1 MKDGKDAANLPNK
14 GNAPIR
20 DTTPPQVASRLQIT
34 GTPAAATSS
43 SKSGFPIAKAKVS
56 SQTSEYAPISERD
69 ETLGRTTLKP
79 PQAAVIDAAFNQR
92 AGLKQALTTNLAPAA
107 AASAIVVARAKT
119 AFEKF
124 NPSQYSETELANRNH
139 VAVAT
144 DPSEM
149 LNSVVKRYV
158 DSGSAS
164 TRAGAMTIRAD
175 GDLATIK
182 NGNVIPL
189 DSLLDYLGAQQTR
202 SYSFAASS
210 ALAACYAQSQA
221 QALVAS
227 IGADPSGGGDNG
239 DEPKPV
245 AAKDVT
251 QIVSDTVNLQMATAT
266 SPEMKLSYAVI
277 PNDSGSGQTDLLQTF
292 ELRPDPTNVT
302 SYHDFTT
309 LQIAFE
315 HVWTQMFDSQ
325 LASVGMQLYQEY
337 VHLKDLSGS
346 AAPDPTIDTL
356 DDLAGLMT
364 EIRSLSQFVQIT
376 TPSTLGVTN
385 SDAPASA
392 DSVGNDLAQ
401 GAAAVLTG
409 GVSVLFEAAFNAF
422 ATSGQKPLIAWNDLK
437 TGDPLPS
444 HSDHIVASFEYS
456 VVQAGFVQFALKTD
470 TDSSLK
476 QVAFQYWDQ
485 ASNKFSNLFSASNK
499 NMGSTNDPDGYKDT
513 SPSIPLNL
521 IQTGCFEFDS
531 QEDPVGLTGRYTL
544 GNLSEQLVDGSRVTF
559 YWSGAK

>member
-1 MKDGKDAANLPNK
+1 MVRRG
-14 GNAPIR
+14 
-20 DTTPPQVASRLQIT
+20 
-34 GTPAAATSS
+34 
-43 SKSGFPIAKAKVS
+43 
-56 SQTSEYAPISERD
+56 
-69 ETLGRTTLKP
+69 
-79 PQAAVIDAAFNQR
+79 
-92 AGLKQALTTNLAPAA
+92 
-107 AASAIVVARAKT
+107 KT

-124 NPSQYSETELANRNH
+124 NPTQYSETELASRNH
-139 VAVAT
+139 VAPTT

-149 LNSVVKRYV
+149 LKSVVQRYV

-210 ALAACYAQSQA
+210 ALATCYAQSQA

-227 IGADPSGGGDNG
+227 IGAVPSSGGGNG

-309 LQIAFE
+309 LQIALE

-346 AAPDPTIDTL
+346 AAPDPTIDTV
-356 DDLAGLMT
+356 DDLANLLT
-364 EIRSLSQFVQIT
+364 EIRSLSQFVQST
-376 TPSTLGVTN
+376 TPSTLGVDS
-385 SDAPASA
+385 SDAPSSA
-392 DSVGNDLAQ
+392 DSVGNDLAK

-409 GVSVLFEAAFNAF
+409 GLSTLFDAAFNAF
-422 ATSGQKPLIAWNDLK
+422 ATSGQKPLI
-437 TGDPLPS
+437 
-444 HSDHIVASFEYS
+444 
-456 VVQAGFVQFALKTD
+456 
-470 TDSSLK
+470 
-476 QVAFQYWDQ
+476 
-485 ASNKFSNLFSASNK
+485 
-499 NMGSTNDPDGYKDT
+499 
-513 SPSIPLNL
+513 IPG
-521 IQTGCFEFDS
+521 T
-531 QEDPVGLTGRYTL
+531 T
-544 GNLSEQLVDGSRVTF
+544 
-559 YWSGAK
+559 